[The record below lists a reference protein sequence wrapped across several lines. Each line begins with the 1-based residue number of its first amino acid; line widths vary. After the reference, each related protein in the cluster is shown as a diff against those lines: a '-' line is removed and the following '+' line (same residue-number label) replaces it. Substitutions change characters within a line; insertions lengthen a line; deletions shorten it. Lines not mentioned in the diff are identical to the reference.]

1 MSHTSPAVMMGLE
14 AIFSRAYAFAELFLS
29 AHKVKKSFSTVSS
42 WVQRRPDLAKFRSKV
57 C

>member
-1 MSHTSPAVMMGLE
+1 MNHSSPSVMMGLE

-42 WVQRRPDLAKFRSKV
+42 RFQRRPDSV
-57 C
+57 